1 MRPTD
6 GRRLVREYRQERL
19 EKDMAVVGL
28 LRDLKVSPR
37 G

>member
-1 MRPTD
+1 MCPTD

-19 EKDMAVVGL
+19 EKDMVVVGL
-28 LRDLKVSPR
+28 LRDLKASPR